1 VGGVFLPAARGSPD
15 PGLAS
20 CNLAIAQKLALV
32 GRGGIMV
39 ITEDR
44 LLVEVP
50 REAEDLV
57 APVAVED
64 RARDAEGHC
73 WDGSICDHPD
83 HGSVGPEYGTIH
95 FMR

>member
-1 VGGVFLPAARGSPD
+1 M
-15 PGLAS
+15 
-20 CNLAIAQKLALV
+20 
-32 GRGGIMV
+32 MV

-44 LLVEVP
+44 LLVEEP
-50 REAEDLV
+50 QQAEELV
-57 APVAVED
+57 APVAVEE

-73 WDGSICDHPD
+73 WDGGVCDHPD

>member
-1 VGGVFLPAARGSPD
+1 
-15 PGLAS
+15 
-20 CNLAIAQKLALV
+20 
-32 GRGGIMV
+32 MV

-44 LLVEVP
+44 LLVEEP
-50 REAEDLV
+50 REAEALV
-57 APVAVED
+57 APVAGED

>member
-1 VGGVFLPAARGSPD
+1 
-15 PGLAS
+15 
-20 CNLAIAQKLALV
+20 
-32 GRGGIMV
+32 MV

-44 LLVEVP
+44 LLIEAP

>member
-1 VGGVFLPAARGSPD
+1 M
-15 PGLAS
+15 
-20 CNLAIAQKLALV
+20 
-32 GRGGIMV
+32 MV

-44 LLVEVP
+44 LLVEEP

-57 APVAVED
+57 ALVVVED

-83 HGSVGPEYGTIH
+83 HGSVGPGYGTIH

>member
-1 VGGVFLPAARGSPD
+1 M
-15 PGLAS
+15 
-20 CNLAIAQKLALV
+20 
-32 GRGGIMV
+32 MV

-44 LLVEVP
+44 LLVEEP

-73 WDGSICDHPD
+73 WDGTICDHPD

>member
-1 VGGVFLPAARGSPD
+1 M
-15 PGLAS
+15 
-20 CNLAIAQKLALV
+20 
-32 GRGGIMV
+32 MV

-44 LLVEVP
+44 LLVEEP
-50 REAEDLV
+50 REAEEQE
-57 APVAVED
+57 APVAAED

>member
-1 VGGVFLPAARGSPD
+1 
-15 PGLAS
+15 
-20 CNLAIAQKLALV
+20 
-32 GRGGIMV
+32 MV

-44 LLVEVP
+44 LLVEEP
-50 REAEDLV
+50 REAEVLAV
-57 APVAVED
+57 PVAVED

>member
-1 VGGVFLPAARGSPD
+1 
-15 PGLAS
+15 
-20 CNLAIAQKLALV
+20 
-32 GRGGIMV
+32 MV

-44 LLVEVP
+44 LLVEEPQEV
-50 REAEDLV
+50 EDLV

>member
-1 VGGVFLPAARGSPD
+1 M
-15 PGLAS
+15 
-20 CNLAIAQKLALV
+20 
-32 GRGGIMV
+32 MV

-44 LLVEVP
+44 LLVEEP
-50 REAEDLV
+50 REAEELI
-57 APVAVED
+57 APVAIEE

-73 WDGSICDHPD
+73 WDGAICDHPD

>member
-1 VGGVFLPAARGSPD
+1 
-15 PGLAS
+15 
-20 CNLAIAQKLALV
+20 
-32 GRGGIMV
+32 MV

-44 LLVEVP
+44 LLVEEP
-50 REAEDLV
+50 REAEVLAV
-57 APVAVED
+57 AVAVED

>member
-1 VGGVFLPAARGSPD
+1 
-15 PGLAS
+15 
-20 CNLAIAQKLALV
+20 
-32 GRGGIMV
+32 MV

-44 LLVEVP
+44 LLVEEP
-50 REAEDLV
+50 REAEELV
-57 APVAVED
+57 APVAIEE

-73 WDGSICDHPD
+73 WDGGICDHPD

>member
-1 VGGVFLPAARGSPD
+1 M
-15 PGLAS
+15 
-20 CNLAIAQKLALV
+20 
-32 GRGGIMV
+32 MV

-44 LLVEVP
+44 LLVEEP
-50 REAEDLV
+50 REAEELV
-57 APVAVED
+57 APVAIEE

-73 WDGSICDHPD
+73 WDGGICDHPD